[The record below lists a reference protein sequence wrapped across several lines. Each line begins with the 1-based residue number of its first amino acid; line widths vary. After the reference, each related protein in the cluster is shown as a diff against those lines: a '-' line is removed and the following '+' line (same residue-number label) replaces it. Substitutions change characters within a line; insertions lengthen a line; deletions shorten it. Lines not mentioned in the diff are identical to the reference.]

1 MIMLAVAVAVLL
13 GTSGLR
19 AHEEFR
25 VIGTITKRQDAQ
37 VEIRSREGKLVS
49 MKLDGETL
57 VYRDNRKVDASEL
70 QAGRHVVADVLGD
83 SLEDANLLA
92 LELRLIASLPK

>member
-1 MIMLAVAVAVLL
+1 MIMLAVAAALML
-13 GTSGLR
+13 GTIGLG

-37 VEIRSREGKLVS
+37 VEMRSREGKLVS

-57 VYRDNRKVDASEL
+57 VYRDNRKVDASQL